1 MTSPASRPRIVFLDA
16 STLALDLQPLADRG
30 ELTAHDITSPGLR
43 AERVST
49 AEVIVSNKVVLDA
62 DTIAAAPDL
71 KLILVAATGVDN
83 IDLDAARAR
92 SIPVCNVSGYST
104 DTVAQHVFSLLLNL
118 TTNCHRYAAEAPL
131 WARSPI
137 FTRLDHPV
145 VELAGRR
152 LGIVGLGRIGM
163 RVAEIGRA
171 LGMEVRGLAREGSS
185 TTADGV
191 PRLQLDELLASCDAI
206 SLHCPLTDS
215 TRHLINTDALASM
228 KPGAFLINTGR
239 GALIEEA
246 ALAAALRERRLGG
259 AGLDVLSQEP
269 PPADHPLLDPSLPNL
284 IITPHTAWSSIE
296 ARTRLL
302 QELVGNLDAWLADE
316 PRNRVA

>member
-1 MTSPASRPRIVFLDA
+1 MTTPGSRRKIVFLDA
-16 STLALDLQPLADRG
+16 STLALDLQPLAARG
-30 ELTAHDITSPGLR
+30 ELVAHETTAPEQR
-43 AERVST
+43 AGRVAA
-49 AEVIVSNKVVLDA
+49 AEVVITNKVVLDA

-104 DTVAQHVFSLLLNL
+104 ETVAQHVFSLLLNL
-118 TTNCHRYAAEAPL
+118 ATNCHRYAAEAPQ

-152 LGIVGLGRIGM
+152 LGVVGLGRIGM
-163 RVAEIGRA
+163 RVAGIGRA
-171 LGMEVRGLAREGSS
+171 LGMEVRGLAREGS
-185 TTADGV
+185 TAPVDGV
-191 PRLQLDELLASCDAI
+191 RRLPLDELLATSDAI
-206 SLHCPLTDS
+206 SLHCPLTDA
-215 TRHLINTDALASM
+215 TRHMINADSLAHM

-239 GALIEEA
+239 GALIAEA
-246 ALAAALRERRLGG
+246 ALAAALRGGRLGG
-259 AGLDVLSQEP
+259 AGLDVLGQEP
-269 PPADHPLLDPSLPNL
+269 PPADHPLLDPAIPNL
-284 IITPHTAWSSIE
+284 IVTPHTAWSSIE

-302 QELVGNLDAWLADE
+302 HGLADNLDAWLAGE
-316 PRNRVA
+316 PINRVA